1 MHKNIAPVTDKAWDE
16 INDTATEALT
26 SYLSARKSIVVKGP
40 YGKDFG
46 VVSEGRL
53 SSEQSEYNDVCYGN
67 FEVKPLT
74 EARIEFSLDRWELDN
89 IERGDANIDLSA
101 LEEACSKIALF
112 EENAI
117 YNGVSNTS
125 MNGLKNYTSNDV
137 RDLGDSASDIA
148 RNISLAVTE
157 LKSSYAHPPFDLI
170 VCPVTLAKIQSS
182 IEGESLYQ
190 TIEKIIGG
198 KIVLSK
204 AIEGALL
211 IPHAD
216 DDFQLIIGEDF
227 TIGYVAHD
235 IDKVRL
241 YISESF
247 TTRFFEEDKIIVFTN
262 ESGAEVN
269 NK

>member
-16 INDTATEALT
+16 INDTAKEALT

-46 VVSEGRL
+46 VVNEGRL
-53 SSEQSEYNDVCYGN
+53 SSEQSEYNDVSYGN

-74 EARIEFSLDRWELDN
+74 EARIEFSLNRWELDN
-89 IERGDANIDLSA
+89 IERGDDNIDLDA

-117 YNGVSNTS
+117 YNGVDNTS
-125 MNGLKNYTSNDV
+125 MNGLKNYTSNDIH
-137 RDLGDSASDIA
+137 DLGNSASEIA
-148 RNISLAVTE
+148 RNISLAVSQLE
-157 LKSSYAHPPFDLI
+157 SSYAHAPFDLI
-170 VCPVTLAKIQSS
+170 VCPVTLAKIQSA
-182 IEGESLYQ
+182 IDGESLYE
-190 TIEKIIGG
+190 TIEAIIGG
-198 KIVLSK
+198 NIILSK
-204 AIEGALL
+204 AMEGAVLV
-211 IPHAD
+211 PHGD

-227 TIGYVAHD
+227 NIGYVAHD

-247 TTRFFEEDKIIVFTN
+247 TTRFFEENKVIVFTN
-262 ESGAEVN
+262 KSGADLN